1 MGIASIG
8 VIRRQGMNLFK
19 SFVEKAI
26 EQDKRNNFAESK
38 VENKRIPKCF
48 KEFYRLYNPI
58 DVEVEIDNRF
68 VHFIPAEELD
78 RISEEYNLESNC
90 FIFATSEGDPIYY
103 RDGKIYSCVFGRDG
117 IIEEVLS
124 DDLMSFFKI

>member
-1 MGIASIG
+1 
-8 VIRRQGMNLFK
+8 MNLFK

-124 DDLMSFFKI
+124 DDLMSFFKN